1 CTNLVKTDSSAF
13 ICMVFMPP
21 NLAHTLGHPQSMHL
35 LSIQG
40 LARKPKTTQKPF
52 IFRHLPDR

>member
-1 CTNLVKTDSSAF
+1 
-13 ICMVFMPP
+13 MVFMPP

-40 LARKPKTTQKPF
+40 LTSAPRKTTGVLGRD
-52 IFRHLPDR
+52 ILPG